1 MIRIGLRDAK
11 AHFHRL
17 VMSIIAIA
25 LGVSFVVGSFCF
37 RSMLNDQVMQLMGA
51 NSDHDV
57 YVRGAT
63 EEQNDSPFATSG
75 PISSGTSYNK
85 IDTSLVTQ
93 IEQVK
98 GIDNVSPPERTIG
111 ATLLDHDGNAV
122 VTTGA
127 PTLMISASS
136 EHPWRAANFIAGT
149 YATGEH
155 EIALS
160 QDAAKKAGLQVG
172 DTTRLIVNGEPHTM
186 KVSGI
191 FTTQTA
197 ELGVL
202 IILAQPALVNQ
213 LMQLQ
218 GEDTSKVDKIGVYG
232 NRTTPLTVQKQH
244 QLADHINKALPKDSK
259 AHAVTGQSVRDE
271 ATKSTQESLG
281 FVQPLI
287 LIFAVIALFVGAFII
302 ANTFTMIVRDSMRG
316 YALLR
321 SVGASPAQVFFS
333 VVIQALILGVIG
345 SVLGVLLGWGLIELI
360 DWGLS
365 KGGFPLSG
373 SPTPSPTAVAVG
385 FIVGVVVTVIGSAIP
400 ARTAA
405 TAPPIQAMNETM
417 NPEKP
422 VTARGWIGA
431 DMVAF
436 GALCWLLCWL
446 LAAKKVSWAWLTT
459 VGTGWLL
466 GLGGVCTAGGVI
478 VLAPALVT
486 GAAKVLGWLPSRIP
500 GDRHAGHPQHRP
512 HETSHRQHGRR
523 PVRGRGNRQLPERA
537 RLVNARLGERYDRRQ
552 SSCRL
557 CARLR
562 RALAIRLAEGRQRR
576 EAHGRSRRNNG
587 GAHTAHRQAHAGE
600 RAIHR
605 HGGGPRTPQ
614 CHVPGHPSGR
624 RCSAGHRAWRDRR
637 RTQGR
642 RLQRVYNRQHRGNGV
657 QEHRHRRSGHQAG
670 HRGIRTASGRAGVG
684 TSNGQVRG
692 MIAIESVILS
702 VFGTVL
708 GILVGLGAGVVVRQ
722 AYRDNG
728 LSTMSIPWLQLL
740 GFLGAAILVG
750 LIASISPASRALK
763 KPVLEAVASD

>member
-1 MIRIGLRDAK
+1 M
-11 AHFHRL
+11 
-17 VMSIIAIA
+17 
-25 LGVSFVVGSFCF
+25 
-37 RSMLNDQVMQLMGA
+37 
-51 NSDHDV
+51 
-57 YVRGAT
+57 
-63 EEQNDSPFATSG
+63 
-75 PISSGTSYNK
+75 
-85 IDTSLVTQ
+85 
-93 IEQVK
+93 
-98 GIDNVSPPERTIG
+98 
-111 ATLLDHDGNAV
+111 
-122 VTTGA
+122 
-127 PTLMISASS
+127 
-136 EHPWRAANFIAGT
+136 
-149 YATGEH
+149 
-155 EIALS
+155 
-160 QDAAKKAGLQVG
+160 
-172 DTTRLIVNGEPHTM
+172 
-186 KVSGI
+186 
-191 FTTQTA
+191 
-197 ELGVL
+197 
-202 IILAQPALVNQ
+202 
-213 LMQLQ
+213 
-218 GEDTSKVDKIGVYG
+218 
-232 NRTTPLTVQKQH
+232 
-244 QLADHINKALPKDSK
+244 
-259 AHAVTGQSVRDE
+259 
-271 ATKSTQESLG
+271 
-281 FVQPLI
+281 
-287 LIFAVIALFVGAFII
+287 IALFVGAFII

-385 FIVGVVVTVIGSAIP
+385 FMVGVVVTVIGSAIP

-431 DMVAF
+431 GMVAF

-562 RALAIRLAEGRQRR
+562 RALAIRLAEGRQ
-576 EAHGRSRRNNG
+576 
-587 GAHTAHRQAHAGE
+587 
-600 RAIHR
+600 
-605 HGGGPRTPQ
+605 
-614 CHVPGHPSGR
+614 
-624 RCSAGHRAWRDRR
+624 
-637 RTQGR
+637 
-642 RLQRVYNRQHRGNGV
+642 
-657 QEHRHRRSGHQAG
+657 
-670 HRGIRTASGRAGVG
+670 
-684 TSNGQVRG
+684 
-692 MIAIESVILS
+692 
-702 VFGTVL
+702 
-708 GILVGLGAGVVVRQ
+708 
-722 AYRDNG
+722 
-728 LSTMSIPWLQLL
+728 
-740 GFLGAAILVG
+740 
-750 LIASISPASRALK
+750 
-763 KPVLEAVASD
+763 

>member
-1 MIRIGLRDAK
+1 MYKR
-11 AHFHRL
+11 
-17 VMSIIAIA
+17 
-25 LGVSFVVGSFCF
+25 
-37 RSMLNDQVMQLMGA
+37 Q
-51 NSDHDV
+51 
-57 YVRGAT
+57 
-63 EEQNDSPFATSG
+63 
-75 PISSGTSYNK
+75 
-85 IDTSLVTQ
+85 
-93 IEQVK
+93 
-98 GIDNVSPPERTIG
+98 
-111 ATLLDHDGNAV
+111 
-122 VTTGA
+122 
-127 PTLMISASS
+127 
-136 EHPWRAANFIAGT
+136 
-149 YATGEH
+149 
-155 EIALS
+155 LS

-186 KVSGI
+186 KVSGV

-244 QLADHINKALPKDSK
+244 QLADRINKALPKDSK

-385 FIVGVVVTVIGSAIP
+385 FMVGVVVTVIGSAIP

-431 DMVAF
+431 GMVAF

-562 RALAIRLAEGRQRR
+562 RALAIRLAEGRQ
-576 EAHGRSRRNNG
+576 
-587 GAHTAHRQAHAGE
+587 
-600 RAIHR
+600 
-605 HGGGPRTPQ
+605 
-614 CHVPGHPSGR
+614 
-624 RCSAGHRAWRDRR
+624 
-637 RTQGR
+637 
-642 RLQRVYNRQHRGNGV
+642 
-657 QEHRHRRSGHQAG
+657 
-670 HRGIRTASGRAGVG
+670 
-684 TSNGQVRG
+684 
-692 MIAIESVILS
+692 
-702 VFGTVL
+702 
-708 GILVGLGAGVVVRQ
+708 
-722 AYRDNG
+722 
-728 LSTMSIPWLQLL
+728 
-740 GFLGAAILVG
+740 
-750 LIASISPASRALK
+750 
-763 KPVLEAVASD
+763 

>member
-37 RSMLNDQVMQLMGA
+37 RSMLNDQVTQLMGT

-57 YVRGAT
+57 YVRGTT
-63 EEQNDSPFATSG
+63 EEQNDSSFATSG

-186 KVSGI
+186 KVSGV

-244 QLADHINKALPKDSK
+244 QLADRINKALPKDSK

-345 SVLGVLLGWGLIELI
+345 SVLGVLLGWGPEQGRLPAVRFSNAFAYGSRRRLH
-360 DWGLS
+360 
-365 KGGFPLSG
+365 GGRGGHGHRLRHSRAHRRHGTTHPGDERDDEPREAGDGTRLDRCRHGGVRS
-373 SPTPSPTAVAVG
+373 TVL
-385 FIVGVVVTVIGSAIP
+385 VVV
-400 ARTAA
+400 
-405 TAPPIQAMNETM
+405 
-417 NPEKP
+417 
-422 VTARGWIGA
+422 
-431 DMVAF
+431 
-436 GALCWLLCWL
+436 
-446 LAAKKVSWAWLTT
+446 LAAGSQESLMGMAHH
-459 VGTGWLL
+459 GGH
-466 GLGGVCTAGGVI
+466 GLA
-478 VLAPALVT
+478 
-486 GAAKVLGWLPSRIP
+486 
-500 GDRHAGHPQHRP
+500 
-512 HETSHRQHGRR
+512 
-523 PVRGRGNRQLPERA
+523 
-537 RLVNARLGERYDRRQ
+537 ARLGRRM
-552 SSCRL
+552 
-557 CARLR
+557 
-562 RALAIRLAEGRQRR
+562 
-576 EAHGRSRRNNG
+576 
-587 GAHTAHRQAHAGE
+587 
-600 RAIHR
+600 
-605 HGGGPRTPQ
+605 HGG
-614 CHVPGHPSGR
+614 
-624 RCSAGHRAWRDRR
+624 WRDRARPGSGDR
-637 RTQGR
+637 R
-642 RLQRVYNRQHRGNGV
+642 RQ
-657 QEHRHRRSGHQAG
+657 
-670 HRGIRTASGRAGVG
+670 
-684 TSNGQVRG
+684 
-692 MIAIESVILS
+692 
-702 VFGTVL
+702 
-708 GILVGLGAGVVVRQ
+708 GAGV
-722 AYRDNG
+722 AP
-728 LSTMSIPWLQLL
+728 LSH
-740 GFLGAAILVG
+740 
-750 LIASISPASRALK
+750 SR
-763 KPVLEAVASD
+763 

>member
-11 AHFHRL
+11 AHFHRF

-37 RSMLNDQVMQLMGA
+37 RSMLNDQVTQLMGT

-63 EEQNDSPFATSG
+63 EEQNDSSFATSG

-136 EHPWRAANFIAGT
+136 EHPWRAANFIAGS

-197 ELGVL
+197 ELGVV

-232 NRTTPLTVQKQH
+232 NRTTLLTVQKQH
-244 QLADHINKALPKDSK
+244 QLADRINKALPKDSK

-271 ATKSTQESLG
+271 AAKSTQESLG

-431 DMVAF
+431 GMVAF

-486 GAAKVLGWLPSRIP
+486 GAAKVLGWLPSL
-500 GDRHAGHPQHRP
+500 AF
-512 HETSHRQHGRR
+512 
-523 PVRGRGNRQLPERA
+523 PVTGT
-537 RLVNARLGERYDRRQ
+537 
-552 SSCRL
+552 
-557 CARLR
+557 
-562 RALAIRLAEGRQRR
+562 LATRNI
-576 EAHGRSRRNNG
+576 SR
-587 GAHTAHRQAHAGE
+587 TK
-600 RAIHR
+600 
-605 HGGGPRTPQ
+605 
-614 CHVPGHPSGR
+614 
-624 RCSAGHRAWRDRR
+624 R
-637 RTQGR
+637 RTA
-642 RLQRVYNRQHRGNGV
+642 N
-657 QEHRHRRSGHQAG
+657 
-670 HRGIRTASGRAGVG
+670 TAAALFVGMAIVSCLSVLASSMRASVSDMIDDNLHADYVLVSAALSQSVSPKAVNDVKYTAGVG
-684 TSNGQVRG
+684 ATTAVRTLPTVKLMQANEQFTAMAVDRELLNAMYPATHQEGDAAQAIEHGEIAVGRKVADSNGYAIGSTVEMESKNIGIDEAATKQAIAAYEQQVG
-692 MIAIESVILS
+692 EQVSVHRT
-702 VFGTVL
+702 G
-708 GILVGLGAGVVVRQ
+708 R
-722 AYRDNG
+722 Y
-728 LSTMSIPWLQLL
+728 
-740 GFLGAAILVG
+740 
-750 LIASISPASRALK
+750 
-763 KPVLEAVASD
+763 VA

>member
-37 RSMLNDQVMQLMGA
+37 RSMLNDQVTQLMGT

-57 YVRGAT
+57 YVRGTT
-63 EEQNDSPFATSG
+63 EEQNDSSFATSG

-122 VTTGA
+122 ATTGA

-218 GEDTSKVDKIGVYG
+218 REDTSKVDKIGVYG

-244 QLADHINKALPKDSK
+244 QLADRINKALPKDSK

-385 FIVGVVVTVIGSAIP
+385 FMVGVVVTVIGSAIP

-431 DMVAF
+431 GMVAF

-459 VGTGWLL
+459 VGTG
-466 GLGGVCTAGGVI
+466 
-478 VLAPALVT
+478 
-486 GAAKVLGWLPSRIP
+486 
-500 GDRHAGHPQHRP
+500 
-512 HETSHRQHGRR
+512 
-523 PVRGRGNRQLPERA
+523 
-537 RLVNARLGERYDRRQ
+537 
-552 SSCRL
+552 
-557 CARLR
+557 
-562 RALAIRLAEGRQRR
+562 
-576 EAHGRSRRNNG
+576 
-587 GAHTAHRQAHAGE
+587 
-600 RAIHR
+600 
-605 HGGGPRTPQ
+605 
-614 CHVPGHPSGR
+614 
-624 RCSAGHRAWRDRR
+624 
-637 RTQGR
+637 
-642 RLQRVYNRQHRGNGV
+642 
-657 QEHRHRRSGHQAG
+657 
-670 HRGIRTASGRAGVG
+670 
-684 TSNGQVRG
+684 
-692 MIAIESVILS
+692 
-702 VFGTVL
+702 
-708 GILVGLGAGVVVRQ
+708 
-722 AYRDNG
+722 
-728 LSTMSIPWLQLL
+728 
-740 GFLGAAILVG
+740 
-750 LIASISPASRALK
+750 
-763 KPVLEAVASD
+763 